1 MFGGEVRFHPL
12 SELFPLMAGREF
24 DELVADVRA
33 NGLREPIWTYEGQIL
48 DGRNRYLACEAAGVE
63 PRFREYEGDDPI
75 AFVVSLNLHR
85 RHLNESQRAVVA
97 AKLATLDRGRPSE
110 NPPIGGISAA
120 TAAEMLNVGTRSVER
135 AREVLDLGAPELVAA
150 VERGE
155 VSVSAAADVAEL
167 PKEQQRELVARGERE
182 ILEKAREIRAAKQ
195 EKRRR
200 ERIAAVA
207 SMAQPAPELPT
218 GRRYPVIYAD
228 PPWRYEFVESEC
240 RAIENQYPTMELEA
254 ICALPVREI
263 ATDNAILFL
272 WATSPKLAE
281 ALRVVEAWGFTYR
294 SSAVWVKSQLG
305 MGYYFRQQHELLLVA
320 TRGDMPAPAPDAR
333 PRSVYE
339 SPREAHSAK
348 PVAFYEFIERMYPNL
363 PRIELFARGTREGWV
378 GWGNEIAA

>member
-1 MFGGEVRFHPL
+1 
-12 SELFPLMAGREF
+12 
-24 DELVADVRA
+24 
-33 NGLREPIWTYEGQIL
+33 
-48 DGRNRYLACEAAGVE
+48 
-63 PRFREYEGDDPI
+63 
-75 AFVVSLNLHR
+75 
-85 RHLNESQRAVVA
+85 
-97 AKLATLDRGRPSE
+97 
-110 NPPIGGISAA
+110 
-120 TAAEMLNVGTRSVER
+120 
-135 AREVLDLGAPELVAA
+135 
-150 VERGE
+150 
-155 VSVSAAADVAEL
+155 
-167 PKEQQRELVARGERE
+167 
-182 ILEKAREIRAAKQ
+182 
-195 EKRRR
+195 
-200 ERIAAVA
+200 
-207 SMAQPAPELPT
+207 
-218 GRRYPVIYAD
+218 
-228 PPWRYEFVESEC
+228 
-240 RAIENQYPTMELEA
+240 MELEA
-254 ICALPVREI
+254 ICALPVAEI

>member
-1 MFGGEVRFHPL
+1 VRFHPL

-85 RHLNESQRAVVA
+85 RHLNESQRGIVA
-97 AKLATLDRGRPSE
+97 ARIATLPPHRPAESA
-110 NPPIGGISAA
+110 PIGAV
-120 TAAEMLNVGTRSVER
+120 TQEDAAEMLNVGRRTVQR

-254 ICALPVREI
+254 ICALPVPEI

>member
-1 MFGGEVRFHPL
+1 VRFHPL